1 MDAEDNNEGSCHNSE
16 DEIDASLPATPAR
29 RLSNLESLEN
39 AQNNQGSFQET
50 QSTGVNVLEMLKA
63 PKWSYDHNEM
73 INNLVKW
80 IVIKQHAFTIA
91 EEPEFINFIHSLHP
105 TAKIPSADTIK
116 SHISNF
122 YRTDREK
129 VQNILLNIPGKI
141 SFTIDCWTSSSV
153 KSFLSITAHFINK
166 DWKLQHILL
175 DITLDN
181 ASNNAVFIRLL
192 TNWAIEKRIFF
203 DKNDNHFR
211 CFAHV
216 INLSVQV
223 ALTQLES
230 EISKLRDLVNRI
242 CASSLRREK
251 LKMACKNNQL
261 KDLTLIPDVPTRW
274 NSTYEMISRSLQLKI
289 NQWAELEKIKDFLF
303 LFKEVTTI
311 MFGFTYP
318 TLSTTIP
325 LYNILI
331 DHVEN
336 VIGDVNVI
344 GDENEEVIEDVDDES
359 EANSGNN
366 NENEWSQ
373 IIKNAAKI
381 CRLKLLEYYNKTNY
395 SYLISTILDPRLKL
409 QYYKDNEWGDELI
422 NDIQQKFLSMY
433 NKSYAVS
440 IQSDQTETPN
450 KKKSVM
456 SRVFKRHRV
465 ESSADEYQIYLS
477 LPQLDGNED
486 PLEWWKNNEQQFPS
500 LAKMAR
506 DFLLIPAT
514 SVPSEQVFS
523 SGKNLITD
531 KRNRLVGK
539 TIRMCLCL
547 RSWWS
552 LSLFNSS

>member
-39 AQNNQGSFQET
+39 AQNNQGSFVWSHFEKDENFKYNKRATCTYCSKTYICSGGSTTNITKHLKNVHSIQQET

-105 TAKIPSADTIK
+105 TAKIP
-116 SHISNF
+116 N
-122 YRTDREK
+122 
-129 VQNILLNIPGKI
+129 
-141 SFTIDCWTSSSV
+141 
-153 KSFLSITAHFINK
+153 
-166 DWKLQHILL
+166 
-175 DITLDN
+175 N

-230 EISKLRDLVNRI
+230 KISKLRDLVNRI

-359 EANSGNN
+359 KANSGNN

-422 NDIQQKFLSMY
+422 NDIQQKL
-433 NKSYAVS
+433 
-440 IQSDQTETPN
+440 
-450 KKKSVM
+450 
-456 SRVFKRHRV
+456 VF
-465 ESSADEYQIYLS
+465 Y
-477 LPQLDGNED
+477 
-486 PLEWWKNNEQQFPS
+486 
-500 LAKMAR
+500 
-506 DFLLIPAT
+506 
-514 SVPSEQVFS
+514 
-523 SGKNLITD
+523 
-531 KRNRLVGK
+531 
-539 TIRMCLCL
+539 
-547 RSWWS
+547 
-552 LSLFNSS
+552 

>member
-1 MDAEDNNEGSCHNSE
+1 MS
-16 DEIDASLPATPAR
+16 
-29 RLSNLESLEN
+29 
-39 AQNNQGSFQET
+39 
-50 QSTGVNVLEMLKA
+50 
-63 PKWSYDHNEM
+63 
-73 INNLVKW
+73 
-80 IVIKQHAFTIA
+80 
-91 EEPEFINFIHSLHP
+91 
-105 TAKIPSADTIK
+105 
-116 SHISNF
+116 
-122 YRTDREK
+122 
-129 VQNILLNIPGKI
+129 
-141 SFTIDCWTSSSV
+141 
-153 KSFLSITAHFINK
+153 
-166 DWKLQHILL
+166 
-175 DITLDN
+175 
-181 ASNNAVFIRLL
+181 
-192 TNWAIEKRIFF
+192 
-203 DKNDNHFR
+203 
-211 CFAHV
+211 
-216 INLSVQV
+216 
-223 ALTQLES
+223 
-230 EISKLRDLVNRI
+230 
-242 CASSLRREK
+242 
-251 LKMACKNNQL
+251 
-261 KDLTLIPDVPTRW
+261 
-274 NSTYEMISRSLQLKI
+274 
-289 NQWAELEKIKDFLF
+289 
-303 LFKEVTTI
+303 
-311 MFGFTYP
+311 GFTYP
-318 TLSTTIP
+318 TLSATIP

-450 KKKSVM
+450 KEKSVM
-456 SRVFKRHRV
+456 SHVFKRHRV

-500 LAKMAR
+500 LTKIAR
-506 DFLLIPAT
+506 DFLSIPAT

>member
-39 AQNNQGSFQET
+39 AQNNQGSFVWSHFEKDENFKYNKRATCTYCSKTYICSGGSTTNITKHLKNVHSIQQET

-141 SFTIDCWTSSSV
+141 SFTIDCWTSPSV
-153 KSFLSITAHFINK
+153 KSFLSITAHFIDK

-175 DITLDN
+175 DFL
-181 ASNNAVFIRLL
+181 
-192 TNWAIEKRIFF
+192 EMF
-203 DKNDNHFR
+203 DSHTGQNLKETFVTGLE

-216 INLSVQV
+216 INLSVQA

-230 EISKLRDLVNRI
+230 EISMAIDSVTLNDRDLKKY
-242 CASSLRREK
+242 L
-251 LKMACKNNQL
+251 
-261 KDLTLIPDVPTRW
+261 LT
-274 NSTYEMISRSLQLKI
+274 E

-311 MFGFTYP
+311 MSGFTYP
-318 TLSTTIP
+318 TLSATIP

-450 KKKSVM
+450 KEKSVM
-456 SRVFKRHRV
+456 SRVFKRRRV

-486 PLEWWKNNEQQFPS
+486 PLEW
-500 LAKMAR
+500 
-506 DFLLIPAT
+506 
-514 SVPSEQVFS
+514 
-523 SGKNLITD
+523 
-531 KRNRLVGK
+531 
-539 TIRMCLCL
+539 
-547 RSWWS
+547 SWWS

>member
-16 DEIDASLPATPAR
+16 NEIDASLPAIPAR

-39 AQNNQGSFQET
+39 AQNNQGSFVWSHFEKDENFKYNKRATCTYCSKTYICFGSSTTNITNHLKNVYSIQQET

-105 TAKIPSADTIK
+105 TAKIPSANTIK

-129 VQNILLNIPGKI
+129 VQNIL
-141 SFTIDCWTSSSV
+141 
-153 KSFLSITAHFINK
+153 
-166 DWKLQHILL
+166 
-175 DITLDN
+175 
-181 ASNNAVFIRLL
+181 
-192 TNWAIEKRIFF
+192 
-203 DKNDNHFR
+203 
-211 CFAHV
+211 CFVHV
-216 INLSVQV
+216 INLSVQA

-242 CASSLRREK
+242 RASSLRCEK

-274 NSTYEMISRSLQLKI
+274 NSIYEMISRSLQLKI
-289 NQWAELEKIKDFLF
+289 AIDSVTLNDRDLKKYLLTENQWAELEKIKDFLF

-311 MFGFTYP
+311 MSGFTYP
-318 TLSTTIP
+318 TLSATIP

-440 IQSDQTETPN
+440 IQSDQTETLN
-450 KKKSVM
+450 KEKSVM
-456 SRVFKRHRV
+456 CIQT
-465 ESSADEYQIYLS
+465 SSC
-477 LPQLDGNED
+477 
-486 PLEWWKNNEQQFPS
+486 
-500 LAKMAR
+500 
-506 DFLLIPAT
+506 
-514 SVPSEQVFS
+514 
-523 SGKNLITD
+523 GKF
-531 KRNRLVGK
+531 
-539 TIRMCLCL
+539 C
-547 RSWWS
+547 
-552 LSLFNSS
+552 

>member
-1 MDAEDNNEGSCHNSE
+1 
-16 DEIDASLPATPAR
+16 
-29 RLSNLESLEN
+29 
-39 AQNNQGSFQET
+39 
-50 QSTGVNVLEMLKA
+50 MLKA

-129 VQNILLNIPGKI
+129 VQNILLNIPRKI
-141 SFTIDCWTSSSV
+141 SFTIDCWTSPSV
-153 KSFLSITAHFINK
+153 KSFLSITAHFIDK

-175 DITLDN
+175 DFL
-181 ASNNAVFIRLL
+181 
-192 TNWAIEKRIFF
+192 EMF
-203 DKNDNHFR
+203 DSHTGQNLKETFVTGLE

-216 INLSVQV
+216 INLSVQA

-242 CASSLRREK
+242 RASSLRREK

-289 NQWAELEKIKDFLF
+289 AIDSVTLNDRDLKKYLLTKNQWAELEKIKDFLF

-311 MFGFTYP
+311 MSGFTYP
-318 TLSTTIP
+318 TLSATIH

-381 CRLKLLEYYNKTNY
+381 CRLKLLEYYNKINY

-422 NDIQQKFLSMY
+422 NDIQQKFL
-433 NKSYAVS
+433 
-440 IQSDQTETPN
+440 I
-450 KKKSVM
+450 M
-456 SRVFKRHRV
+456 SRVFKRRRV

-506 DFLLIPAT
+506 DFLSIPAT